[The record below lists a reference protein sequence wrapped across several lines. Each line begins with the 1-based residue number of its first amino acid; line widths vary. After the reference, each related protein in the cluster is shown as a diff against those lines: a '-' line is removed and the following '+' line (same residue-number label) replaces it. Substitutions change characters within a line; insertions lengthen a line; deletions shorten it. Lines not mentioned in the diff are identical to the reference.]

1 MIANQEALKA
11 QERKCSPFT
20 VRAYENY
27 HSEAFLLQE
36 KNSYLKFNPVPLRFW
51 LKNNAMLHQTFI
63 CFCLNEAKRLCLSH
77 SRQSQSMRAK
87 AFGSVLVSAT
97 ETALKP
103 FERFM
108 EWNACL
114 LHMFERFT

>member
-36 KNSYLKFNPVPLRFW
+36 KNSYPEIQPCTSQVL
-51 LKNNAMLHQTFI
+51 
-63 CFCLNEAKRLCLSH
+63 AKEQRNVASNIYLFLP
-77 SRQSQSMRAK
+77 Q
-87 AFGSVLVSAT
+87 
-97 ETALKP
+97 
-103 FERFM
+103 
-108 EWNACL
+108 
-114 LHMFERFT
+114 